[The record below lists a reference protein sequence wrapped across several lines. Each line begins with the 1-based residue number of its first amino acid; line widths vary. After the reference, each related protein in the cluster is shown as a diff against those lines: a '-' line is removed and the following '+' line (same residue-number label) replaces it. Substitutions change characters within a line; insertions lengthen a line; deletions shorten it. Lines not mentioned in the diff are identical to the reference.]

1 MHNQS
6 SCVATASTT
15 TWLSSRFMMLFSTGG
30 EPSLPVCGGGKSTLL
45 SFLVLRER
53 WAARICWPA
62 ETRWRSS
69 RPPSPTLL
77 EMMDY
82 GTGSLPLLPPWTI
95 LFLHMYNTGLLATP
109 ATPSLSITQ
118 VVSQRQQSSSSPF
131 LLLRRCQKKENF
143 VCSNLKI
150 LALFV
155 WDNQYNASMS
165 RPVFLHT
172 QTRASHKTKARP
184 APSVRWWKLFRRV
197 KMSSIYDPSGGL

>member
-30 EPSLPVCGGGKSTLL
+30 EPSLPVCGRGKSTLL

-69 RPPSPTLL
+69 RPPSPTLP
-77 EMMDY
+77 ETMDY

-95 LFLHMYNTGLLATP
+95 LFLHTYVQHRASCNSCYTKPVNHTSRLTETTVKFFALFA
-109 ATPSLSITQ
+109 STQ
-118 VVSQRQQSSSSPF
+118 VS
-131 LLLRRCQKKENF
+131 KEGKF
-143 VCSNLKI
+143 CVLK
-150 LALFV
+150 
-155 WDNQYNASMS
+155 S
-165 RPVFLHT
+165 
-172 QTRASHKTKARP
+172 
-184 APSVRWWKLFRRV
+184 
-197 KMSSIYDPSGGL
+197 